1 MKLLFYSITFF
12 PKSFFEY
19 LIDLY
24 ISIGVYKY
32 TKTYEIT
39 KINLKIAFPDASLK
53 KINFI
58 SKLSYRETLISG
70 FETVIA
76 WGNKDF
82 QSNKHIFKIENNFL
96 YKSLSENG
104 LIMAAI
110 HNRSVD
116 MLLKWINSQTTTVS
130 LYKKIKLKL
139 LNNFVIKQ
147 RESGKSKCYE
157 TNIAGVRRIY
167 RALKNKKIVCFAVD
181 QVPQRGYGEYI
192 KFFGKEA
199 YTSTLVQSLASKT
212 LLPVIYFYINSNK
225 LNFLEVKIKHC
236 NGDIYNNSK
245 HTLLLNKDIENIIN
259 QRPIDYSWEYKR
271 FKKSKTVSS
280 DPYKDI

>member
-1 MKLLFYSITFF
+1 MKLLFYLITLF

-24 ISIGVYKY
+24 IFIGIYKL
-32 TKTYEIT
+32 TKTYKIT
-39 KINLKIAFPDASLK
+39 KINLQIAFPDASLIE
-53 KINFI
+53 INFI

-70 FETVIA
+70 FETMIA

-82 QSNKHIFKIENNFL
+82 QSNKYIFKIENNFL
-96 YKSLSENG
+96 YKSLSDRG
-104 LIMAAI
+104 LIAVAI

-212 LLPVIYFYINSNK
+212 LLPVIFFYINSNK
-225 LNFLEVKIKHC
+225 LNFLEVKIKHY
-236 NGDIYNNSK
+236 NDNIYNNSK
-245 HTLLLNKDIENIIN
+245 HILLLNKNIETIIN
-259 QRPIDYSWEYKR
+259 HRPIDYSWEYKR
-271 FKKSKTVSS
+271 FKKSKIASS

>member
-1 MKLLFYSITFF
+1 MKLLFYSITLF

-24 ISIGVYKY
+24 ISIGIFKL
-32 TKTYEIT
+32 TKTYKIT
-39 KINLKIAFPDASLK
+39 KINLQIAFPDASLK
-53 KINFI
+53 EINFI

-70 FETVIA
+70 FETMIA
-76 WGNKDF
+76 WGNTDF
-82 QSNKHIFKIENNFL
+82 RSNKYIFKIENNFL
-96 YKSLSENG
+96 YKSLSDSG
-104 LIMAAI
+104 LIAVAI

-130 LYKKIKLKL
+130 LYKKIKFKL

-147 RESGKSKCYE
+147 RETGKSKCYE

-167 RALKNKKIVCFAVD
+167 KALKNEQIVCFAAD

-199 YTSTLVQSLASKT
+199 YTTTLVQSLASKT

-236 NGDIYNNSK
+236 NDSIYNNSK
-245 HTLLLNKDIENIIN
+245 HKLLINQDIENIIS

>member
-1 MKLLFYSITFF
+1 MKLLFYSITLF
-12 PKSFFEY
+12 PKSIFEY

-24 ISIGVYKY
+24 ISIGIFKL
-32 TKTYEIT
+32 TKTYKIT
-39 KINLKIAFPDASLK
+39 KINLQIAFPDASLK
-53 KINFI
+53 EINFI
-58 SKLSYRETLISG
+58 SKLSYRETLTSG
-70 FETVIA
+70 FETMIA
-76 WGNKDF
+76 WGNTDF
-82 QSNKHIFKIENNFL
+82 RSNKYIFKIENNFL
-96 YKSLSENG
+96 YKSLSDSG
-104 LIMAAI
+104 LIAVAI

-130 LYKKIKLKL
+130 LYKKIKFKL

-147 RESGKSKCYE
+147 RETGKSKCYE

-167 RALKNKKIVCFAVD
+167 KALKNEQIVCFAAD

-199 YTSTLVQSLASKT
+199 YTTTLVQSLASKT

-236 NGDIYNNSK
+236 NDSIYNNSK
-245 HTLLLNKDIENIIN
+245 HKLLINQDIENIIS

>member
-1 MKLLFYSITFF
+1 MKLLFYSITLF
-12 PKSFFEY
+12 PKSIFEY

-24 ISIGVYKY
+24 ISIGIFKL
-32 TKTYEIT
+32 TKTYKIT
-39 KINLKIAFPDASLK
+39 KINLQIVFPDASLK
-53 KINFI
+53 EINFI

-70 FETVIA
+70 FETMIA

-82 QSNKHIFKIENNFL
+82 RSNKYIFKIENNFL
-96 YKSLSENG
+96 YKSLSDSG
-104 LIMAAI
+104 LIAVAI

-130 LYKKIKLKL
+130 LYKKIKFKL

-147 RESGKSKCYE
+147 RETGKSKCYE

-167 RALKNKKIVCFAVD
+167 KALKNEQIVCFAAD

-199 YTSTLVQSLASKT
+199 YTTTLVQSLASKT

-236 NGDIYNNSK
+236 NDSIYNNSK
-245 HTLLLNKDIENIIN
+245 HKLLINQDIENIIS

>member
-1 MKLLFYSITFF
+1 MKLLFYSITLF
-12 PKSFFEY
+12 PKSIFEY

-24 ISIGVYKY
+24 ISIGIFKL
-32 TKTYEIT
+32 TKTYKIT
-39 KINLKIAFPDASLK
+39 KINLQIAFPDASLK
-53 KINFI
+53 EINFI

-70 FETVIA
+70 FETMIA
-76 WGNKDF
+76 WGNTDF
-82 QSNKHIFKIENNFL
+82 RSNKYIFKIENNFL
-96 YKSLSENG
+96 YKSLSDSG
-104 LIMAAI
+104 LIAVAI

-130 LYKKIKLKL
+130 LYKKIKFKL

-147 RESGKSKCYE
+147 RETGKSKCYE

-167 RALKNKKIVCFAVD
+167 KALKNEQIVCFAAD

-199 YTSTLVQSLASKT
+199 YTTTLVQSLASKT

-236 NGDIYNNSK
+236 NDSIYNNSK
-245 HTLLLNKDIENIIN
+245 HKLLINQDIENIIS

>member
-70 FETVIA
+70 FETMIA

-96 YKSLSENG
+96 HKSLSDNG

-212 LLPVIYFYINSNK
+212 LLPVIFFYINSNK
-225 LNFLEVKIKHC
+225 LNFLEVKIKHY
-236 NGDIYNNSK
+236 NENIYNDSMYS
-245 HTLLLNKDIENIIN
+245 LLVNKNIETIISH
-259 QRPIDYSWEYKR
+259 RPIDYSWEYKR
-271 FKKSKTVSS
+271 FKKSKIASS

>member
-70 FETVIA
+70 FETMIA

-96 YKSLSENG
+96 HKSLSDNG

-212 LLPVIYFYINSNK
+212 LLPVIFFYINSNK
-225 LNFLEVKIKHC
+225 LNFLEVKIKHY
-236 NGDIYNNSK
+236 NDNIYNNSK
-245 HTLLLNKDIENIIN
+245 HTLLVNKNIETIIN
-259 QRPIDYSWEYKR
+259 HRPIDYSWEYKR
-271 FKKSKTVSS
+271 FKKSKIASS

>member
-1 MKLLFYSITFF
+1 MKLLFYSITFL

-24 ISIGVYKY
+24 ISIGVFKF
-32 TKTYEIT
+32 TKTYKLT
-39 KINLKIAFPDASLK
+39 KINLKIAFPEVSLK
-53 KINFI
+53 EINFI

-70 FETVIA
+70 FETMIA

-96 YKSLSENG
+96 HKSLSDNG

-212 LLPVIYFYINSNK
+212 LLPVIFFYINSNK
-225 LNFLEVKIKHC
+225 LNFLEVKIKHY
-236 NGDIYNNSK
+236 NDNIYNNSK
-245 HTLLLNKDIENIIN
+245 HTLLVNKNIETIIN
-259 QRPIDYSWEYKR
+259 HRPIDYSWEYKR
-271 FKKSKTVSS
+271 FKKSKIASS

>member
-1 MKLLFYSITFF
+1 MKLLFYLITLF

-24 ISIGVYKY
+24 ISIGIFKL
-32 TKTYEIT
+32 TKTYKIT
-39 KINLKIAFPDASLK
+39 KINLQIAFPDASLK
-53 KINFI
+53 EINFI

-70 FETVIA
+70 FETMIA

-82 QSNKHIFKIENNFL
+82 RSNKSIFKIENNFL
-96 YKSLSENG
+96 YKSLSDSG
-104 LIMAAI
+104 LIAVAI

-167 RALKNKKIVCFAVD
+167 EALKNKQIVCFAAD

-192 KFFGKEA
+192 KFFGKDA
-199 YTSTLVQSLASKT
+199 YTTTLVQSLASKT

-236 NGDIYNNSK
+236 NNDIYNNSK
-245 HTLLLNKDIENIIN
+245 HELLVNKDIENIIN

>member
-1 MKLLFYSITFF
+1 MKLLFYSITLF
-12 PKSFFEY
+12 PKSIFEY

-24 ISIGVYKY
+24 ISIGIFKL
-32 TKTYEIT
+32 TKTYKIT
-39 KINLKIAFPDASLK
+39 KINLQIAFPDASLK
-53 KINFI
+53 EINFI

-70 FETVIA
+70 FETMIA
-76 WGNKDF
+76 WGNTDF
-82 QSNKHIFKIENNFL
+82 RSNKYIFKIENNFL
-96 YKSLSENG
+96 YKSLSDSG
-104 LIMAAI
+104 LIAVAI

-130 LYKKIKLKL
+130 LYKKIKFKL

-147 RESGKSKCYE
+147 RETGKSKCYE

-167 RALKNKKIVCFAVD
+167 KALKNEQIVCFAAD

-199 YTSTLVQSLASKT
+199 YTTTLVQSLASKT

-236 NGDIYNNSK
+236 SDNIYNNSK
-245 HTLLLNKDIENIIN
+245 HKLLINKDIENIIS

>member
-70 FETVIA
+70 FETMIA

-96 YKSLSENG
+96 HKSLSENG

-212 LLPVIYFYINSNK
+212 LLPVIFFYINSNK
-225 LNFLEVKIKHC
+225 LNFLEVKIKHY
-236 NGDIYNNSK
+236 NDNIYNNSK
-245 HTLLLNKDIENIIN
+245 HTLLVNKNIETIIN
-259 QRPIDYSWEYKR
+259 HRPIDYSWEYKR
-271 FKKSKTVSS
+271 FKKSKIASS

>member
-1 MKLLFYSITFF
+1 MKLLFYSITLF
-12 PKSFFEY
+12 PKSIFEY

-24 ISIGVYKY
+24 ISIGIFKL
-32 TKTYEIT
+32 TKTYKIT
-39 KINLKIAFPDASLK
+39 KINLQIAFPDASLK
-53 KINFI
+53 EINFI

-70 FETVIA
+70 FETMIA
-76 WGNKDF
+76 WGNTDF
-82 QSNKHIFKIENNFL
+82 RSNKYIFKIENNFL
-96 YKSLSENG
+96 YKSLSDSG
-104 LIMAAI
+104 LIAVAI

-130 LYKKIKLKL
+130 LYKKIKFKL

-147 RESGKSKCYE
+147 RETGKSKCYE

-167 RALKNKKIVCFAVD
+167 KALKNEQIVCFAAD

-199 YTSTLVQSLASKT
+199 YTTTLVQSLASKT

-236 NGDIYNNSK
+236 NDSIYNNSK
-245 HTLLLNKDIENIIN
+245 HKLLINQDIENIIS

-271 FKKSKTVSS
+271 FKKSKTASS

>member
-1 MKLLFYSITFF
+1 
-12 PKSFFEY
+12 
-19 LIDLY
+19 LY

-70 FETVIA
+70 FETMIA

-96 YKSLSENG
+96 HKSLSENG

-212 LLPVIYFYINSNK
+212 LLPVIFFYINSNK
-225 LNFLEVKIKHC
+225 LNFLEVKIKHYDE
-236 NGDIYNNSK
+236 NIYNDSMYS
-245 HTLLLNKDIENIIN
+245 LLVNKNIETIISH
-259 QRPIDYSWEYKR
+259 RPIDYSWEYKR
-271 FKKSKTVSS
+271 FKKSKIASS

>member
-12 PKSFFEY
+12 PKSFIEY
-19 LIDLY
+19 LIDLF
-24 ISIGVYKY
+24 ISIGVFKN
-32 TKTYEIT
+32 TKTYKLT
-39 KINLKIAFPDASLK
+39 KINLKIAFPEVSLK
-53 KINFI
+53 ELNIM

-70 FETVIA
+70 FETMTA
-76 WGNKDF
+76 WGNDDF
-82 QSNKHIFKIENNFL
+82 QSNKYIFKIENNFL
-96 YKSLSENG
+96 YKYPSDNG
-104 LIMAAI
+104 LIAVAV

-167 RALKNKKIVCFAVD
+167 RALKNKKIVCFAAD

-199 YTSTLVQSLASKT
+199 YTTTLVQSLASKT

-236 NGDIYNNSK
+236 DKDIYNNSK
-245 HTLLLNKDIENIIN
+245 HKLLVNKDIETIIRK
-259 QRPIDYSWEYKR
+259 RPIDYSWEYKR
-271 FKKSKTVSS
+271 FKKSKIASS

>member
-1 MKLLFYSITFF
+1 
-12 PKSFFEY
+12 
-19 LIDLY
+19 
-24 ISIGVYKY
+24 
-32 TKTYEIT
+32 
-39 KINLKIAFPDASLK
+39 
-53 KINFI
+53 
-58 SKLSYRETLISG
+58 
-70 FETVIA
+70 
-76 WGNKDF
+76 
-82 QSNKHIFKIENNFL
+82 
-96 YKSLSENG
+96 
-104 LIMAAI
+104 
-110 HNRSVD
+110 

-167 RALKNKKIVCFAVD
+167 KALKNKQIVCFAAD

-199 YTSTLVQSLASKT
+199 YTTTLVQSLASKT

-225 LNFLEVKIKHC
+225 LNFLEVKIEHC
-236 NGDIYNNSK
+236 NDNIYNNSK
-245 HTLLLNKDIENIIN
+245 HKLLINKDIENIIS

-271 FKKSKTVSS
+271 FKKSKTVSF

>member
-1 MKLLFYSITFF
+1 MKLLFYSITIF
-12 PKSFFEY
+12 PKSIFEY

-24 ISIGVYKY
+24 ISIGIFKL
-32 TKTYEIT
+32 TKTYKIT
-39 KINLKIAFPDASLK
+39 KINLQIAFPDASLK
-53 KINFI
+53 EINFI

-70 FETVIA
+70 FETMIA
-76 WGNKDF
+76 WGNTDF
-82 QSNKHIFKIENNFL
+82 RSNKYIFKIENNFL
-96 YKSLSENG
+96 YKSLSDSG
-104 LIMAAI
+104 LIAVAI

-130 LYKKIKLKL
+130 LYKKIKFKL

-147 RESGKSKCYE
+147 RETGKSKCYE

-167 RALKNKKIVCFAVD
+167 KALKNEQIVCFAAD

-199 YTSTLVQSLASKT
+199 YTTTLVQSLASKT

-225 LNFLEVKIKHC
+225 LNFLEVKIKQC
-236 NGDIYNNSK
+236 NDNIYNNSK
-245 HTLLLNKDIENIIN
+245 HKLLINKDIENIIS

>member
-70 FETVIA
+70 FETMIA

-96 YKSLSENG
+96 HKSLSDDG

-212 LLPVIYFYINSNK
+212 LLPVIFFYINSNK
-225 LNFLEVKIKHC
+225 LNFLEVKIKHY
-236 NGDIYNNSK
+236 NENIYNDSMYS
-245 HTLLLNKDIENIIN
+245 LLVNKNIETIISH
-259 QRPIDYSWEYKR
+259 RPIDYSWEYKR
-271 FKKSKTVSS
+271 FKKSKIANS

>member
-70 FETVIA
+70 FETMIA

-96 YKSLSENG
+96 HKSLSDNG

-212 LLPVIYFYINSNK
+212 LLPVIFFYINSNK
-225 LNFLEVKIKHC
+225 LNFLEVKIKHY
-236 NGDIYNNSK
+236 NDNIYNNSK
-245 HTLLLNKDIENIIN
+245 HILLVNKNIETIIN
-259 QRPIDYSWEYKR
+259 HRPIDYSWEYKR
-271 FKKSKTVSS
+271 FKKSKIASS

>member
-1 MKLLFYSITFF
+1 MKLLFYSITLF
-12 PKSFFEY
+12 PKSIFEY

-24 ISIGVYKY
+24 ISIGIFKL
-32 TKTYEIT
+32 TKTYKIT
-39 KINLKIAFPDASLK
+39 KINLQIAFPDASLK
-53 KINFI
+53 EINFI

-70 FETVIA
+70 FETMIA

-82 QSNKHIFKIENNFL
+82 RSNKYIFKIENNFL
-96 YKSLSENG
+96 YKSLSDNG
-104 LIMAAI
+104 LIAVAI

-167 RALKNKKIVCFAVD
+167 KALKNEQIVCFAAD

-199 YTSTLVQSLASKT
+199 YTTTLVQSLASKT

-236 NGDIYNNSK
+236 NDSIYNNSK
-245 HTLLLNKDIENIIN
+245 HKLLINQDIENIIS

>member
-96 YKSLSENG
+96 HKSLSDNG
-104 LIMAAI
+104 LIMVAI

-212 LLPVIYFYINSNK
+212 LLPVIFFYINSNK
-225 LNFLEVKIKHC
+225 LNFLEVKIKHY
-236 NGDIYNNSK
+236 NDNIYNNSK
-245 HTLLLNKDIENIIN
+245 HTLLVNKNIETIIN
-259 QRPIDYSWEYKR
+259 HRPIDYSWEYKR
-271 FKKSKTVSS
+271 FKKSKIASS

>member
-1 MKLLFYSITFF
+1 MKLLFYSITIF
-12 PKSFFEY
+12 PKSIFEY

-24 ISIGVYKY
+24 ISIGIFKL
-32 TKTYEIT
+32 TKTYKIT
-39 KINLKIAFPDASLK
+39 KINLQIAFPDASLK
-53 KINFI
+53 EINLI

-70 FETVIA
+70 FETMIA
-76 WGNKDF
+76 WGNTDF
-82 QSNKHIFKIENNFL
+82 RSNKYIFKIENNFL
-96 YKSLSENG
+96 YKSLSNNG
-104 LIMAAI
+104 LIAVAI

-130 LYKKIKLKL
+130 LYKKIKFKL

-147 RESGKSKCYE
+147 RETGKSKCYE

-167 RALKNKKIVCFAVD
+167 KALKNEQIVCFAAD

-199 YTSTLVQSLASKT
+199 YTTTLVQSLASKT

-225 LNFLEVKIKHC
+225 LNFLEVKIKQC
-236 NGDIYNNSK
+236 NDKVHNNSK
-245 HTLLLNKDIENIIN
+245 HKLLINKDIENIIS

-271 FKKSKTVSS
+271 FKKSKTVRS

>member
-1 MKLLFYSITFF
+1 MKLLFYSITIF
-12 PKSFFEY
+12 PKSIFEY

-24 ISIGVYKY
+24 ISIGIFKL
-32 TKTYEIT
+32 TKTYKIT
-39 KINLKIAFPDASLK
+39 KINLQIAFPDASLK
-53 KINFI
+53 EINFI

-70 FETVIA
+70 FETMIA
-76 WGNKDF
+76 WGNTDF
-82 QSNKHIFKIENNFL
+82 RSNKYIFKIENNFL
-96 YKSLSENG
+96 YKSLSDSG
-104 LIMAAI
+104 LIAVAI

-130 LYKKIKLKL
+130 LYKKIKFKL

-147 RESGKSKCYE
+147 RETGKSKCYE

-167 RALKNKKIVCFAVD
+167 KALKNEQIVCFAAD

-199 YTSTLVQSLASKT
+199 YTTTLVQSLASKT

-225 LNFLEVKIKHC
+225 LNFLEVKIKQC
-236 NGDIYNNSK
+236 NDKVHNNSK
-245 HTLLLNKDIENIIN
+245 HKLLINKDIENIIS

>member
-12 PKSFFEY
+12 PKSFIEY
-19 LIDLY
+19 LIDLF
-24 ISIGVYKY
+24 ISIGVFKY
-32 TKTYEIT
+32 TKTYKLT
-39 KINLKIAFPDASLK
+39 KINLKIAFPEVSLK
-53 KINFI
+53 ELNIM

-70 FETVIA
+70 FETMTA
-76 WGNKDF
+76 WGNDDF
-82 QSNKHIFKIENNFL
+82 QSNKYIFKIENNFL
-96 YKSLSENG
+96 YKYLSDNG
-104 LIMAAI
+104 LIAVAV

-167 RALKNKKIVCFAVD
+167 RALKNKKIVCFAAD

-199 YTSTLVQSLASKT
+199 YTTTLVQSLASKT

-236 NGDIYNNSK
+236 DKDIYNNSK
-245 HTLLLNKDIENIIN
+245 HKLLVNKDIETIIRK
-259 QRPIDYSWEYKR
+259 RPIDYSWEYKR
-271 FKKSKTVSS
+271 FKKSKIASS

>member
-1 MKLLFYSITFF
+1 MKLLFYSITLF
-12 PKSFFEY
+12 PKSIFEY

-24 ISIGVYKY
+24 ISIGIFKL
-32 TKTYEIT
+32 TKTYKIT
-39 KINLKIAFPDASLK
+39 KINLQIAFPDASLK
-53 KINFI
+53 EINFI

-70 FETVIA
+70 FETMIA
-76 WGNKDF
+76 WGNTDF
-82 QSNKHIFKIENNFL
+82 RSNKYIFKIENNFL
-96 YKSLSENG
+96 YKSLSDSG
-104 LIMAAI
+104 LIAVAI

-130 LYKKIKLKL
+130 LYKKIKFKL

-147 RESGKSKCYE
+147 RETGKSKCYE

-167 RALKNKKIVCFAVD
+167 KALKNEQIVCFAAD

-199 YTSTLVQSLASKT
+199 YTTTLVQSLASKT

-236 NGDIYNNSK
+236 SDNIYNNSK
-245 HTLLLNKDIENIIN
+245 HKLLRNKDIENIIS
-259 QRPIDYSWEYKR
+259 QRPVDYSWEYKR

>member
-1 MKLLFYSITFF
+1 MKLLFYSITLF
-12 PKSFFEY
+12 PKSIFEY

-24 ISIGVYKY
+24 ISIGIFKL
-32 TKTYEIT
+32 TKTYKIT
-39 KINLKIAFPDASLK
+39 KINLQIAFPDASLK
-53 KINFI
+53 EINFI

-70 FETVIA
+70 FETMIA
-76 WGNKDF
+76 WGNTDF
-82 QSNKHIFKIENNFL
+82 QSNKYIFKIENNFL
-96 YKSLSENG
+96 YKSLSDSG
-104 LIMAAI
+104 LIAVAI

-130 LYKKIKLKL
+130 LYKKIKFKL

-147 RESGKSKCYE
+147 RETGKSKCYE

-167 RALKNKKIVCFAVD
+167 EALKNKQIVCFAAD

-199 YTSTLVQSLASKT
+199 YTTTLVQSLASKT

-225 LNFLEVKIKHC
+225 LNFLEVKIKQC
-236 NGDIYNNSK
+236 NDYIYNNSK
-245 HTLLLNKDIENIIN
+245 HKLLINQDIENIIS

>member
-70 FETVIA
+70 FETMIA

-96 YKSLSENG
+96 HKSLSDNG

-212 LLPVIYFYINSNK
+212 LLPVIFFYINSNK
-225 LNFLEVKIKHC
+225 LNFLEVKIKHY
-236 NGDIYNNSK
+236 NDNIYNNSK
-245 HTLLLNKDIENIIN
+245 HILLINKNIETIIN
-259 QRPIDYSWEYKR
+259 HRPIDYSWEYKR
-271 FKKSKTVSS
+271 FKKSKIASS